1 MFKGKIKK
9 GAKTSVFEVKVFLFT
24 LEGKFIQQRYDEI
37 TNSSYLA
44 TNIDNKNPTKFWSV
58 DFGGYVYMYVT
69 SDLNTSKEDV
79 QVWIENRNILYFY
92 SLSDKG
98 FKLETVRDTNSF
110 YDRMMIKLKIKKY
123 RVLYDYLDES
133 KDIGFIK
140 KSSYE
145 DDSKIFVV
153 LDRRDDVRA
162 HMLLKEVYLK
172 ELEAGVLMLQD
183 KLNSHRAALNE
194 GIKDEA
200 DEPIIP
206 SPNQHSIKTDEN
218 IILTESID
226 PHHDDGFDEGD
237 KSYKVIDVTELSPE
251 DDNPYTK
258 FDIRTRIK
266 KFFKNA
272 FNPDIEIIDELPKHH
287 RE

>member
-44 TNIDNKNPTKFWSV
+44 TNVDNKNPTKFWSV

-172 ELEAGVLMLQD
+172 ELEAEVLMLQD

-206 SPNQHSIKTDEN
+206 SPNQHSIKTDKN

>member
-1 MFKGKIKK
+1 MLKGKIKK
-9 GAKTSVFEVKVFLFT
+9 GAKNSVFEVKVFLFT
-24 LEGKFIQQRYDEI
+24 LEGQFLQQRYDEI

-44 TNIDNKNPTKFWSV
+44 THLDNKSPSKFWSV

-79 QVWIENRNILYFY
+79 QGWINDRNILYFY
-92 SLSDKG
+92 SLSEKG

-110 YDRMMIKLKIKKY
+110 YDRMLIKLKIKKF
-123 RVLYDYLDES
+123 RVLFDYLDES

-145 DDSKIFVV
+145 DDSKVFVV

-162 HMLLKEVYLK
+162 HNLLKEVYLK
-172 ELEAGVLMLQD
+172 ELEAEVLMLQD
-183 KLNSHRAALNE
+183 KLNSHKAALNE

-206 SPNQHSIKTDEN
+206 SPNQPIKTDKN
-218 IILTESID
+218 VILTESID
-226 PHHDDGFDEGD
+226 PHYDDGFDEGD
-237 KSYKVIDVTELSPE
+237 KSYKVIDVTKLSPE
-251 DDNPYTK
+251 DDNPFTK
-258 FDIRTRIK
+258 FDIKTRIK

-272 FNPDIEIIDELPKHH
+272 FSPDIEVIDELPKHH

>member
-9 GAKTSVFEVKVFLFT
+9 GAKTSVFEVKLFMFT
-24 LEGKFIQQRYDEI
+24 LEGKFINQRYEEI
-37 TNSSYLA
+37 TNSSYLV
-44 TNIDNKNPTKFWSV
+44 TNVDNKNPTKFWSV

-92 SLSDKG
+92 SLSNKG
-98 FKLETVRDTNSF
+98 FKLETVSDTNSF

-145 DDSKIFVV
+145 DGSKIFVV
-153 LDRRDDVRA
+153 LDRRNDVRA
-162 HMLLKEVYLK
+162 HKLLKEVYLK
-172 ELEAGVLMLQD
+172 ELEAEVLMLQD
-183 KLNSHRAALNE
+183 KLNSHKAALNE

-206 SPNQHSIKTDEN
+206 SPTHPIKTVEN

-237 KSYKVIDVTELSPE
+237 KSYKAIDVTELSLE

>member
-9 GAKTSVFEVKVFLFT
+9 GAKNSVFEVKVFLFT

-58 DFGGYVYMYVT
+58 DFGYVYMYVT

-172 ELEAGVLMLQD
+172 ELEAEVLMLQD

-226 PHHDDGFDEGD
+226 THHDDGFDEGD

>member
-9 GAKTSVFEVKVFLFT
+9 GAKNSVFEVKVFLFT

-44 TNIDNKNPTKFWSV
+44 TNVDNKNPTKFWSV

-145 DDSKIFVV
+145 DDSKVFVV
-153 LDRRDDVRA
+153 LDRRNDVRA
-162 HMLLKEVYLK
+162 HKLLKEVYLK
-172 ELEAGVLMLQD
+172 ELEAEVLMLQD
-183 KLNSHRAALNE
+183 KLNSHKAALNE

-206 SPNQHSIKTDEN
+206 SPTHPIKTDEN